1 MFDAR
6 FVLVLI
12 GFGSLLVQLLVFPVP
27 SEASVYQLL
36 RRTGGEPDHDTR
48 VAYARGLS
56 PVMKLVR
63 YFAPTALGIAL
74 FLVPVV
80 AAVWRPVVD
89 YLIPFPSLETGW
101 ALGLG
106 AVLVVGG
113 QSVTLV
119 SVLQLRR

>member
-63 YFAPTALGIAL
+63 YFAPTALGT
-74 FLVPVV
+74 PP
-80 AAVWRPVVD
+80 AA
-89 YLIPFPSLETGW
+89 
-101 ALGLG
+101 
-106 AVLVVGG
+106 
-113 QSVTLV
+113 
-119 SVLQLRR
+119 